1 MMKTLYPILKYGLA
15 IASCLLAV
23 GCSNSL
29 VVEGQFPG
37 PMIDKLP
44 LTLGVH
50 YEDEFRQYV
59 YEEKSD
65 DRTKW
70 TIDSGQAQTQLF
82 NTVLPKMFEKVVMVD
97 AIPGLPMAEE
107 TSVDTDTADDASESQ
122 ESPPEAEDGAAQPEA
137 ANPEEVD
144 SAASDDDKPWDEVPL
159 ATTEPQASGPEADQA
174 DNQSEVPVTQDTDHK
189 TQPPAAPASNI
200 DYSQFDLLL
209 SPRVDEFQYSMPRET
224 KVNVFEI
231 WIKYNMRVYSNDGQL
246 IADWIMSAYGK
257 TPTAFMKSK
266 EEALNEAVIMAL
278 RDIGASLSLGFS
290 RVPEIRAWLEQ
301 HNKSMISSSETPPA

>member
-1 MMKTLYPILKYGLA
+1 MMNTHYRTLKYGLA

-29 VVEGQFPG
+29 VVEGQFPS

-59 YEEKSD
+59 YEEKSE

-82 NTVLPKMFEKVVMVD
+82 NTVLPKMFEKVVMID
-97 AIPGLPMAEE
+97 AIPGQLVAEE
-107 TSVDTDTADDASESQ
+107 TVAETDTAAGASTGQ
-122 ESPPEAEDGAAQPEA
+122 EPHPAKADGVGQPEEA
-137 ANPEEVD
+137 TPEEAGT
-144 SAASDDDKPWDEVPL
+144 AASDADTPWDEVPL
-159 ATTEPQASGPEADQA
+159 ATTKPPVSAPEAERA
-174 DNQSEVPVTQDTDHK
+174 DNQPEAPVTQETDHPTK
-189 TQPPAAPASNI
+189 APAKPANNI

-209 SPRVDEFQYSMPRET
+209 SPRVDEFQYAMPRET

-231 WIKYNMRVYSNDGQL
+231 WIKYNMRVYTNDGQL

-301 HNKSMISSSETPPA
+301 HNKSMINSGEAPPA